1 MGIFTYGKNAY
12 SLFCV
17 LWLVVKICVA
27 TIGVCVFGAQAS
39 VCALFVF
46 GGKMKK
52 NIEALW
58 MGRPIP
64 LTLSDEEQAIF
75 AEKRTQLRQA
85 YSQLEKHLDGDGKRL
100 LLEYLSK
107 ESIVNEIERKNAF
120 VYGFSLGVKLIAEGL
135 EE

>member
-1 MGIFTYGKNAY
+1 
-12 SLFCV
+12 
-17 LWLVVKICVA
+17 
-27 TIGVCVFGAQAS
+27 
-39 VCALFVF
+39 
-46 GGKMKK
+46 MKK